1 MAGGDKKYGRNLDK
15 CARYSGKAFIH
26 NKVKAIIAS
35 HGPEAAQAWL
45 EHFTRYGERLA
56 VGQKADGTLVLQR
69 PADIKRAQALAAGV
83 RAATPDQVISWVRDH
98 KAKIVRFHNVSGY
111 LDTFEMDD
119 QYRIGELAL
128 QGKL

>member
-1 MAGGDKKYGRNLDK
+1 MSGDKKHGRNRDK

-26 NKVKAIIAS
+26 NKVKAILES
-35 HGPEAAQAWL
+35 HGQGAAQAWL
-45 EHFTRYGERLA
+45 DHFTRYGERLA

-69 PADIKRAQALAAGV
+69 PADVKRAQALAAGV

-98 KAKIVRFHNVSGY
+98 KAQVVRFHNVSGY
-111 LDTFEMDD
+111 LDTFEALE
-119 QYRIGELAL
+119 QYKIGELAL

>member
-1 MAGGDKKYGRNLDK
+1 MSGDKKHGRNRDK
-15 CARYSGKAFIH
+15 CARYTGKAFVR

-45 EHFTRYGERLA
+45 DHFTRYGERLA

-69 PADIKRAQALAAGV
+69 PADVKRAQALAAGV

-98 KAKIVRFHNVSGY
+98 KAQIVRFRNVSGY
-111 LDTFEMDD
+111 LDTFEPDD
-119 QYRIGELAL
+119 QFRIGELAL
-128 QGKL
+128 LGKL